1 MPGPLI
7 AKPQIPSWA
16 DPQGASV
23 FDVPGQGLLRKVVG
37 LLGLD
42 DPNQV
47 MAFGTPLEVG
57 ANTGGVLDALAQRFP
72 RFANAIKAYHGSPH
86 DFEKFDT
93 SKIGTGEGAQA
104 YGHGLYFAENE
115 KVAQGYRNELS
126 QPTVEIMGQQQP
138 VPSWS
143 PDLSPQPRLI
153 RRLAD
158 ARAKQPTADESQ
170 IVGHVRQALQQE
182 LSKSR
187 LSDAER
193 NHLVSQAE
201 ILDAAE
207 ARGVKTATGKMYE
220 VAIKAHPDQFLDWD
234 KPLSQQ
240 SAAVQKAFADVGALT
255 PTDGMEL
262 AGGGKLRVKSDPD
275 FGPKYFLEQG
285 GKQFRLAP
293 QDVQALIGTG
303 VEGKSAY
310 QALVNKL
317 GSQTAATESLKQAGI
332 PGLKYLDQGSRA
344 KATAAAWESDNGWVG
359 VTGHGEEKRGFP
371 SKTDAMKWAEANSE
385 KLSRNYVVFDDATVE
400 ILRKYGILPPVVGAT
415 LAGQQANQQ
424 PQP

>member
-7 AKPQIPSWA
+7 AKPQIPAWA

-104 YGHGLYFAENE
+104 YGHGLYFAENPE
-115 KVAQGYRNELS
+115 VAAEYRKALS
-126 QPTVEIMGQQQP
+126 PASVKTVEGQP
-138 VPSWS
+138 Y
-143 PDLSPQPRLI
+143 
-153 RRLAD
+153 
-158 ARAKQPTADESQ
+158 
-170 IVGHVRQALQQE
+170 
-182 LSKSR
+182 
-187 LSDAER
+187 
-193 NHLVSQAE
+193 
-201 ILDAAE
+201 DAANPSHLAVSLIDTYTRAGNADPKATVIKE
-207 ARGVKTATGKMYE
+207 LTHDIGNQSLTEERRSVYRKALDLLHNNEPLPNLARKEGGRTYE

-234 KPLSQQ
+234 KPISQQ